1 MTIKQFLTRHVEGY
15 LFKDLRTISRI
26 KLRKGQKVGG
36 VGYPF
41 VASILAGME
50 LLGGL
55 VSNSSFDMNP
65 SAGNT
70 YFEDYWNNYFSK
82 HSQRYARYSS
92 AFRKLVRHGI
102 AHTYLTKTGIW
113 IIRGEPSAHLSIFVH
128 SGNHY
133 LVIDVM
139 EFFNDFVDSYNLLVR
154 PIVWNGITS
163 GNVSKGSMQDRLNEM
178 VTAYENQSNS
188 ELSNLGVTNNTLPA
202 PIMTAILSNAST
214 SPSTA
219 GTVVTYSGMV
229 NRKP

>member
-15 LFKDLRTISRI
+15 LFKDLRTISRV
-26 KLRKGQKVGG
+26 KLRKGQKIGG

-41 VASILAGME
+41 VVSILAGME
-50 LLGGL
+50 ALGGL
-55 VSNSSFDMNP
+55 LNDSTFDMSP

-82 HSQRYARYSS
+82 HVPRYTRFAS

-113 IIRGEPSAHLSIFVH
+113 IIRGEPSAHLSIFTH
-128 SGNHY
+128 AGNHY

-139 EFFNDFVDSYNLLVR
+139 EFFNDFVGSYNSFVK
-154 PIVWNGITS
+154 PIVWNGAVRGSI
-163 GNVSKGSMQDRLNEM
+163 NKRSMQDRLNEM
-178 VTAYENQSNS
+178 ITAYENQSNT
-188 ELSNLGVTNNTLPA
+188 ELSSLGVTATVPT

-219 GTVVTYSGMV
+219 GTVVTYSGMA
-229 NRKP
+229 NKKP